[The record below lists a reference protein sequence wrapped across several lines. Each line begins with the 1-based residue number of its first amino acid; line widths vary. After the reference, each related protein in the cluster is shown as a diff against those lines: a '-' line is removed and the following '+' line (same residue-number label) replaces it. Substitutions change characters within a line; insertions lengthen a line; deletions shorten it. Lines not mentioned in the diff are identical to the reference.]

1 MKPTYIFLTLL
12 FFDLVSK
19 FALNYFE
26 PSSMTLVPGILDYIL
41 IKNTGIA
48 LSILSSDSLALKSL
62 LLIIIFFALLF
73 LFNEYKKSVSYRQKI
88 GFLFILSGGL
98 GNFIER
104 IFFGSVTDFLHL
116 RFFDTSL
123 FVFNLADLI
132 ITIGAIILIF
142 EWILNTSE
150 K

>member
-12 FFDLVSK
+12 FFDLASK
-19 FALNYFE
+19 FTINYFE
-26 PSSMTLVPGILDYIL
+26 PNSMTLVPGILDFIL

-48 LSILSSDSLALKSL
+48 LSLLSSDSLALKSL

-73 LFNEYKKSVSYRQKI
+73 LFNEYKKSKSYRQKI

>member
-1 MKPTYIFLTLL
+1 
-12 FFDLVSK
+12 
-19 FALNYFE
+19 
-26 PSSMTLVPGILDYIL
+26 MTLVPGILDYIL

-116 RFFDTSL
+116 RFLDTSL

>member
-1 MKPTYIFLTLL
+1 
-12 FFDLVSK
+12 
-19 FALNYFE
+19 
-26 PSSMTLVPGILDYIL
+26 MTLVPGILDYIL

-48 LSILSSDSLALKSL
+48 LSLLSSDSLALKYL

-116 RFFDTSL
+116 RFLDASL

>member
-48 LSILSSDSLALKSL
+48 LSLLSSDSVALKSL

-73 LFNEYKKSVSYRQKI
+73 LFNEYKKSVSNRKKI

-116 RFFDTSL
+116 RFLDTSL

>member
-1 MKPTYIFLTLL
+1 MKPTYIFFTLL
-12 FFDLVSK
+12 SFDLVSK

-26 PSSMTLVPGILDYIL
+26 PNSMTLVPGILDYIL

-48 LSILSSDSLALKSL
+48 LSLLSSDSVALKSL

-73 LFNEYKKSVSYRQKI
+73 LFNEYKKSVSNRKKI

-116 RFFDTSL
+116 RFLDTSL

>member
-1 MKPTYIFLTLL
+1 
-12 FFDLVSK
+12 
-19 FALNYFE
+19 
-26 PSSMTLVPGILDYIL
+26 MTLVPGILDYIL

-48 LSILSSDSLALKSL
+48 LSLLSSDSLALKSL

-116 RFFDTSL
+116 RFLDASL